1 MPEQERKK
9 VATSTP
15 NYPSNSNKNKERHA
29 TGGVG
34 EKKIERVTTN
44 EVVQRRKPLGRK
56 IIENFTGDDVQSVGS
71 YILMEVLLPAAKT
84 MISDAASQGVE
95 RLLFGDSRP
104 RSGNTRIGGGY
115 TSYNRMYGGSSRRDE
130 PRTISRSA
138 RANHDF
144 GEVILQTR
152 GEAENVLDR
161 LQDLVDQYDV
171 ATVSDLYELVGITG
185 SFTDDK
191 WGWTDL
197 RGASVRRVRDGY
209 LVELPRTTPID

>member
-1 MPEQERKK
+1 YFFSTKEIEVPEQERKK

-95 RLLFGDSRP
+95 R
-104 RSGNTRIGGGY
+104 
-115 TSYNRMYGGSSRRDE
+115 
-130 PRTISRSA
+130 
-138 RANHDF
+138 
-144 GEVILQTR
+144 
-152 GEAENVLDR
+152 
-161 LQDLVDQYDV
+161 
-171 ATVSDLYELVGITG
+171 
-185 SFTDDK
+185 
-191 WGWTDL
+191 
-197 RGASVRRVRDGY
+197 
-209 LVELPRTTPID
+209 